1 MFARLQVSCSVG
13 LGVAVLA
20 AGCGGSS
27 DPPARPATSA
37 APPARAAQV
46 DLPAGRIAFR
56 RYLDDAQTRGAIFV
70 MRTDGSGERKL
81 TDPQGGATDDY
92 PDWSPDGRLIAFQRC
107 HPDSPCSVWTVGADG
122 GEAEQVRF
130 QCHLKGVC
138 DAADPTWTPDGDL
151 IVTLREGRLRT
162 LDGEPHPQLQQ
173 SSLVRKDLATGKQR
187 SITKLTGW
195 KGDLLSATVSP
206 DDRTVVY
213 QRVNTSRAT
222 PAFGQ
227 ALFAVE
233 MSGRHERRIASW
245 DLGGGDH
252 AVFSPSG
259 SVLFRSYAD
268 DDSRQSDFWTVR
280 PDGSDLRQLTHF
292 EEGTLV
298 LSASYSPDG
307 EWIVHATDGVA
318 GNADLYAMRADGTGN
333 RPLTHTKQWDSA
345 PDWGP
350 PRP

>member
-1 MFARLQVSCSVG
+1 MNVRHIAVSSSVG
-13 LGVAVLA
+13 LAVAVLA

-37 APPARAAQV
+37 APPARTAQV

-56 RYLDDAQTRGAIFV
+56 RYLDDAQTQGAIFV
-70 MRTDGSGERKL
+70 MRTDGSGERRL

-107 HPDSPCSVWTVGADG
+107 RPDGPCSVWTVGADG
-122 GEAEQVRF
+122 GEAQQVRF
-130 QCHLKGVC
+130 QCHHKRDC
-138 DAADPTWTPDGDL
+138 DAAEPTWTHAGDL
-151 IVTLREGRLRT
+151 IATIAEGRERHFG
-162 LDGEPHPQLQQ
+162 GEPQIQQ
-173 SSLVRKDLATGKQR
+173 SSLVRKALATGEQR
-187 SITKLTGW
+187 TITKLTGW
-195 KGDLLSATVSP
+195 AGDLLSATVSP

-213 QRVNTSRAT
+213 QRLNSGRST

-227 ALFAVE
+227 ALFAVD
-233 MSGRHERRIASW
+233 MSGRHERRIAPW

-259 SVLFRSYAD
+259 SVLFRSYAN

-280 PDGSDLRQLTHF
+280 PGGGDLRQLTHF
-292 EEGTLV
+292 DDATLV

-307 EWIVHATDGVA
+307 AWIVHATGGVG
-318 GNADLYAMRADGTGN
+318 GNADLFVMRADGTGN
-333 RPLTHTKQWDSA
+333 RPLTHTKPWDSA

-350 PRP
+350 PGP

>member
-1 MFARLQVSCSVG
+1 MLAGATV
-13 LGVAVLA
+13 VLA
-20 AGCGGSS
+20 LVLAGCGDRDSS
-27 DPPARPATSA
+27 TAATAHAAEGPA
-37 APPARAAQV
+37 
-46 DLPAGRIAFR
+46 DELPDGRIAFR
-56 RYLDDAQTRGAIFV
+56 RFLGDDRTQGAIFV
-70 MRTDGSGERKL
+70 MRIDGSGERQL
-81 TDPQGGATDDY
+81 TDPQDGATDDY

-107 HPDSPCSVWTVGADG
+107 RPDGPCSVWTVGADG
-122 GEAEQVRF
+122 GEAQQVRF
-130 QCHLKGVC
+130 QCGHKGDC
-138 DAADPTWTPDGDL
+138 DAAEPTWTHDGDL
-151 IVTLREGRLRT
+151 IVTLAEGRVRE
-162 LDGEPHPQLQQ
+162 LDGQPQIQQ
-173 SSLVRKDLATGKQR
+173 SGLVRKDLATGEQQ

-213 QRVNTSRAT
+213 QRLNSARSR

-227 ALFAVE
+227 ALFAVD

-245 DLGGGDH
+245 ELGGGDH

-259 SVLFRSYAD
+259 SVLFRSYAN

-292 EEGTLV
+292 DEGTLV

-307 EWIVHATDGVA
+307 EWIVHASNGVG
-318 GNADLYAMRADGTGN
+318 GNADLFVMHADGTGN
-333 RPLTHTKQWDSA
+333 RPLTHTQAWDSA

-350 PRP
+350 PSP

>member
-1 MFARLQVSCSVG
+1 MFARLAVSSSVG
-13 LGVAVLA
+13 LAVAVLA

-27 DPPARPATSA
+27 DPSARPATSA
-37 APPARAAQV
+37 APPARTAQV

-56 RYLDDAQTRGAIFV
+56 RYPGDDRTRGAIFV
-70 MRTDGSGERKL
+70 MSTDGSGERQL
-81 TDPQGGATDDY
+81 THPGGWTDDY
-92 PDWSPDGRLIAFQRC
+92 PDWSPDGRLVAFQSC
-107 HPDSPCSVWTVGADG
+107 GPDRPCSVWTVDANG
-122 GEAEQVRF
+122 GEPQQVRF
-130 QCHLKGVC
+130 HCHHQSDC
-138 DAADPTWTPDGDL
+138 DATEPAWTPDGDL
-151 IVTLREGRLRT
+151 IATVAEGRERHFG
-162 LDGEPHPQLQQ
+162 GEPQIQR

-187 SITKLTGW
+187 TITKLTGW
-195 KGDLLSATVSP
+195 AGDLLGATVSP

-213 QRVNTSRAT
+213 MRLNSARST

-227 ALFAVE
+227 ALFAVD
-233 MSGRHERRIASW
+233 MSGRHERRIAPW

-259 SVLFRSYAD
+259 SVLFRSYAN

-280 PDGSDLRQLTHF
+280 PDGSDLQQLTHF

-307 EWIVHATDGVA
+307 EWIVHATDGVG

-333 RPLTHTKQWDSA
+333 RPLTHTKPWDSA

-350 PRP
+350 PGP